1 MKKIVFS
8 LLLLFWCTITSAQNK
23 SEVLDAVRKTVEE
36 YFMPDFND
44 AIEFPEWR
52 NPDNAEGLASCS
64 RVYIEPNHFFRN
76 GKVCSSYAAWVNQ
89 YCSQKL
95 HGKVIEHILT
105 LDENLQ
111 KVKGD
116 NDLYRI
122 EASLERK
129 WVIENGPDIPT
140 EKIILTF
147 QWRGA
152 GKLVYI
158 MHMDGD
164 ISPIQLPVP
173 VKTPALQ
180 QKYLLQLPLIL
191 TTYLTAHS
199 WAISWTS

>member
-1 MKKIVFS
+1 MKKIVLS

-52 NPDNAEGLASCS
+52 NPDNAKGLASCS

-152 GKLVYI
+152 GNWS
-158 MHMDGD
+158 
-164 ISPIQLPVP
+164 ISCIWTV
-173 VKTPALQ
+173 
-180 QKYLLQLPLIL
+180 
-191 TTYLTAHS
+191 TYHRFS
-199 WAISWTS
+199 CPNS